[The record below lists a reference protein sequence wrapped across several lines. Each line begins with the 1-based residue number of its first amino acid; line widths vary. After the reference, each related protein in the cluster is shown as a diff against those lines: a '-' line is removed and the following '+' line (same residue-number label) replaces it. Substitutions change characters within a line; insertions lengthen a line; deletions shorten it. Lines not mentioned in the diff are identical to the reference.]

1 MNCKCVKYSEISSEI
16 QQHLKKRVLI
26 PILGSGFTRKCKS
39 YAGEVP
45 SGEDYKEYMISKIL
59 EKRNYDVT
67 QKEKYEK
74 KQFSEISTIYHKA
87 ISKEEQ
93 RKYLRDN
100 FTKVEINEE
109 KKKFLEIKWPYVYTL
124 NIDDAIE
131 RNSGY
136 ENVVYPYRK
145 IYDDI
150 FDQEKCTIIP
160 LGSDPLTIF
169 LKKMDQK

>member
-1 MNCKCVKYSEISSEI
+1 MMS
-16 QQHLKKRVLI
+16 HR
-26 PILGSGFTRKCKS
+26 
-39 YAGEVP
+39 
-45 SGEDYKEYMISKIL
+45 
-59 EKRNYDVT
+59 KRNMKRNNF
-67 QKEKYEK
+67 QR
-74 KQFSEISTIYHKA
+74 FPLFIIRR
-87 ISKEEQ
+87 SKEEQ

-100 FTKVEINEE
+100 FTKVELNEE